1 MFQIIAWPFGK
12 LMWLCW
18 LLVKNYG
25 IALLL
30 FTILIK
36 LIMLPSSIKQ
46 QKSVVRMAKLNPKL
60 EQIKKKYG
68 DNKEKINEAT
78 MELYNQEGINPMGSC
93 LPMILTFV
101 ILFAIIEVVYAPL
114 TYISG
119 IDKNIIN
126 QSVTTLN
133 NVYVVSADLKNDNKT
148 VATLEEGTDLY
159 ELIMSVDEDGKYIYE
174 KSAKL
179 GEESVKAVTEKL
191 TSFPGLD
198 EYITNPEKVSQQLV
212 GQTSSRAELLVVSV
226 AQGEYAGIFD
236 KEIVDFCDGFDYTFL
251 GAYLGDYPKWSSWLV
266 LIPILSLVS
275 QLAVTLVTQYYS
287 KKQGQAQAQ
296 GGMKLMLYGMPLFSF
311 WLAFNYPAGLGIYWI
326 FQSVLGLLQTI
337 FLHMYLTPAR
347 VDKMIEKDNAKKK
360 RKGPSLYERVLEQQK
375 MALAEANGGKLP
387 EKTALDEMLD
397 DGKLTR
403 SERKELERLRLN
415 EARRQLEEKYGAIP
429 EGEVPVE
436 NEDTDE
442 RLVAARKRMA
452 EKYGDNY

>member
-1 MFQIIAWPFGK
+1 MFEILAWPFGK
-12 LMWLCW
+12 IMWVCW

-25 IALLL
+25 LALLL
-30 FTILIK
+30 FTLLIK

-46 QKSVVRMAKLNPKL
+46 QKSVARMAKLTPKL
-60 EQIKKKYG
+60 EEIKKRYA
-68 DNKEKINEAT
+68 NNQEKQNEAT
-78 MELYNQEGINPMGSC
+78 MELYNQEGVNPMGSC

-114 TYISG
+114 THISG
-119 IDKNIIN
+119 IDKATIN

-133 NVYVVSADLKNDNKT
+133 NVYVAAADLKNDGKT

-159 ELIMSVDEDGKYIYE
+159 ELLMSYE
-174 KSAKL
+174 KTAKL
-179 GEESVKAVTEKL
+179 GEENVKAVVEDL
-191 TSFPGLD
+191 TQFPGLD

-212 GQTSSRAELLVVSV
+212 GQTGSRAELLVVSV
-226 AQGEYAGIFD
+226 AQDEHYAGIFD
-236 KEIVDFCDGFDYTFL
+236 KEIVDFCDDFDYTFL
-251 GAYLGDYPKWSSWLV
+251 GAYLGDYPTWSSWLI

-326 FQSVLGLLQTI
+326 FQSVLGLVQTV
-337 FLHMYLTPAR
+337 FLHMYLTPER
-347 VDKMIEKDNAKKK
+347 VDKMIAKENAKKK
-360 RKGPSLYERVLEQQK
+360 RKGPTLYERALEQQK

-387 EKTALDEMLD
+387 EKNALDELNED
-397 DGKLTR
+397 IKLSR
-403 SERKELERLRLN
+403 AERKELERLRLN

-429 EGEVPVE
+429 EDEVPVLD
-436 NEDTDE
+436 EDSDE

-452 EKYGDNY
+452 EKYGDNF